1 MQPAGVTG
9 NRGRDKMTVG
19 ELLGGGW
26 NIITRRPK
34 ELIIWTV
41 IQFIVGAALVAA
53 IVPFVMSVTQA
64 QQAALAN
71 GGAAAPNIPAG
82 IGLFLLAYV
91 LILVWL
97 LMMFTAVV
105 RATANE
111 GGDRFAWLRFGGDE
125 LRLIGLGLL
134 YIVATVV
141 LWLLISIPVGII
153 IALAATGNA
162 TAGVIVGIV
171 FGIICFCGAIWLSV
185 RLSLVGA
192 VFVLEKSFALR
203 KGWQATKGHFWTL
216 FLTYLVMAI
225 VYIVF
230 QVILAAIVNPGAFG
244 AMFGGATDPQQAIER
259 QQQMMATFM
268 SPSIGLIIIWIVGT
282 VIGTA
287 AMVYYFGVIATAA
300 IAGTGYSRQDL
311 AELESHFE

>member
-1 MQPAGVTG
+1 
-9 NRGRDKMTVG
+9 MTVG

-26 NIITRRPK
+26 NAITRRPK

-71 GGAAAPNIPAG
+71 GGVAAPGIPAG

-134 YIVATVV
+134 YIVGTVV

-162 TAGVIVGIV
+162 TAGIIVGIIV
-171 FGIICFCGAIWLSV
+171 GIACLCLAIWLSV
-185 RLSLVGA
+185 RLSLIGA

-216 FLTYLVMAI
+216 FGAYLVMFI
-225 VYIVF
+225 VYVVF
-230 QVILAAIVNPGAFG
+230 QGILTAILNPEAFG
-244 AMFGGATDPQQAIER
+244 AMFGGATDPQQALAR
-259 QQQMMATFM
+259 QQAMLATFT
-268 SPSIGLIIIWIVGT
+268 SPSIGLVIIWVVGT

-311 AELESHFE
+311 AELGSHFE

>member
-1 MQPAGVTG
+1 
-9 NRGRDKMTVG
+9 MTVG

-34 ELIIWTV
+34 EVAIWTV
-41 IQFIVGAALVAA
+41 IQLIVGAALVVA
-53 IVPFVMSVTQA
+53 IMPFMTSITAA
-64 QQAALAN
+64 QQRTLA
-71 GGAAAPNIPAG
+71 GGGTVDSIPTAVPAG
-82 IGLFLLAYV
+82 LGLFFLAYV
-91 LILVWL
+91 LILVWF

-105 RATANE
+105 RATASN

-134 YIVATVV
+134 YIVATIV

-171 FGIICFCGAIWLSV
+171 FGIICFCGAIWLST

-225 VYIVF
+225 VYIVLEG
-230 QVILAAIVNPGAFG
+230 IIIAIVNPEAFG
-244 AMFGGATDPQQAIER
+244 AMFGGATDPQQALER

-268 SPSIGLIIIWIVGT
+268 SPSIGLIIMWIVGT
-282 VIGTA
+282 AIGTA

>member
-1 MQPAGVTG
+1 
-9 NRGRDKMTVG
+9 MTVG

-26 NIITRRPK
+26 NAITRRPK

-53 IVPFVMSVTQA
+53 IVPFVMSISAA
-64 QQAALAN
+64 QQRTLA
-71 GGAAAPNIPAG
+71 GGATGDPLPAAIPAG
-82 IGLFLLAYV
+82 LGLFFLAYV

-134 YIVATVV
+134 YIVATIV

-162 TAGVIVGIV
+162 TAGIAVAIIVGIACLCL
-171 FGIICFCGAIWLSV
+171 GIWLSI

-216 FLTYLVMAI
+216 FLTYLVMFI
-225 VYIVF
+225 VYAVF
-230 QVILAAIVNPGAFG
+230 QGILTAIVNPEAFG
-244 AMFGGATDPQQAIER
+244 AMAGGATDPQQALAR
-259 QQQMMATFM
+259 QQAMLATLT
-268 SPSIGLIIIWIVGT
+268 SPSIGLIVIWIVGT

-311 AELESHFE
+311 ADLESHFE